1 MATTAFFIEY
11 INRDMFP
18 TVISVFDEDVRFA
31 EGFQGLSVSP
41 VQEQAAQGDSLV
53 LVYEI

>member
-1 MATTAFFIEY
+1 
-11 INRDMFP
+11 MFP

-53 LVYEI
+53 LVYEICAFPRN